1 MKLTRR
7 SLIASSAAALAV
19 GAPAIVRASVP
30 EFKYKFGVDL
40 PGTHPTSTWMQK
52 AADRIKTETN
62 GRLEIQIFANSVL
75 GSSPDMIS
83 QVRSGGLEFHAQSGP
98 GLSQLVPATGLNS
111 LGFAFRSEAEIWTA
125 MDGELGAY
133 VRAQIAKTNLVPFDT
148 MWGHGF
154 RHMTRSAAAV
164 ATPGDMNGLKV
175 RVPPGAIFVSLF
187 KALGASPTTI
197 SFNELYPALQTKVV
211 DGQENPLALIL
222 TGKLYEVQ
230 KYVSLTGHMW
240 AGYWFLANRRAWEA
254 LPADVRD
261 VVTRVVNESAKG
273 QRAELARQ
281 EASYQQEL
289 LAKGMV
295 INQVDKQAFRAKLS
309 EAGYYR
315 EWKAK
320 YGDEAWALLEKFA
333 GRMA

>member
-7 SLIASSAAALAV
+7 TVLVSSAAALTV
-19 GAPAIVRASVP
+19 GAPAIVRGAGP
-30 EFKYKFGVDL
+30 EFNYKFGVDL
-40 PGTHPTSTWMQK
+40 PGTHPTATWMQK

-62 GRLEIQIFANSVL
+62 GRLEIQVFPNSAL

-111 LGFAFRSEAEIWTA
+111 LGFAFRNEAEIWPA

-133 VRAQIAKTNLVPFDT
+133 VRRQIARANLVPFDA

-154 RHMTRSAAAV
+154 RHVTRSNAAV
-164 ATPGDMNGLKV
+164 TSPADMNGTKL

-187 KALGASPTTI
+187 QAMGASPTTI

-254 LPADVRD
+254 LPVTVRD
-261 VVTRVVNESAKG
+261 VVTRVVNESARG
-273 QRAELARQ
+273 QRAELARL

-289 LAKGMV
+289 LAKGML
-295 INQVDKQAFRAKLS
+295 INTVDKNAFRAKLS

-315 EWKAK
+315 DWQSK

-333 GRMA
+333 GRLV